1 MTAPI
6 LSAAAAGHEPGVE
19 YRFLVIQQRS
29 TVPIGQSSTGR
40 NQNTVCGSRI
50 PLTGGPQ
57 PGINISLAFRND
69 ADFQRAAHTA
79 TQTYTGNQDQAS
91 VNQVARVLMDHIAR
105 EIRSTEDVHLYS
117 HGIGLIYPTG
127 GTVSEAIY
135 ASYENQ
141 LYVQRTLADGSVTNA
156 VLMGSD
162 QGFVVT
168 DMETEAY
175 YQNVWIEDASGA
187 VVSVSRPRL
196 VSVKLSFRLAGQTT
210 VQSVSLSPYWA
221 SCFFCEP
228 SSRKSE

>member
-1 MTAPI
+1 MIT
-6 LSAAAAGHEPGVE
+6 V
-19 YRFLVIQQRS
+19 RS
-29 TVPIGQSSTGR
+29 H
-40 NQNTVCGSRI
+40 
-50 PLTGGPQ
+50 
-57 PGINISLAFRND
+57 
-69 ADFQRAAHTA
+69 FQRGRRGFTLVELLCATVVMAIVMAATSIAVNTA

-196 VSVKLSFRLAGQTT
+196 VSVKLSFRLEGQTN
-210 VQSVSLSPYWA
+210 VQTITIS
-221 SCFFCEP
+221 SCP
-228 SSRKSE
+228 RMNQN